1 MLDEALLTLEK
12 YAYALDASAAVGAL
26 PDGAALRDALPFL
39 RTAIV
44 AGGERRREAAA
55 SRSLAR
61 AEALA
66 SSAERVELRS
76 RRVTVAADAACAV
89 CFKRLSTAAFVER
102 GGQLVHF
109 RCVKED
115 LKATNTGD
123 AALQTLLG

>member
-1 MLDEALLTLEK
+1 
-12 YAYALDASAAVGAL
+12 
-26 PDGAALRDALPFL
+26 
-39 RTAIV
+39 
-44 AGGERRREAAA
+44 
-55 SRSLAR
+55 
-61 AEALA
+61 
-66 SSAERVELRS
+66 
-76 RRVTVAADAACAV
+76 VTVAADAACAV